1 MLLLIVLTHQ
11 ITLAA
16 QLPRGDVHTSMASAA
31 APMVLLSLALVQ
43 VVFNGKAV
51 DSLTAGKEFHDTIKF
66 ACESVSA
73 VQEAPLEL
81 WVHARPPRPC
91 LRVHGDLQFGV
102 LAAGARAKKAV
113 QLLNS
118 GSAPADYTITCD
130 K

>member
-1 MLLLIVLTHQ
+1 MCRHSNDMSCSA
-11 ITLAA
+11 LA
-16 QLPRGDVHTSMASAA
+16 
-31 APMVLLSLALVQ
+31 LLSLALLQ

-51 DSLTAGKEFHDTIKF
+51 DSLTAGKEYHDTIKF

-91 LRVHGDLQFGV
+91 LRVQGDLQFGV

-113 QLLNS
+113 QLINS
-118 GSAPADYTITCD
+118 GSAADYTITYD